1 MYTPN
6 QIRWM
11 YSPEAITMLFGAS
24 GAISTIM
31 AQETKRILMNDKER
45 RKAYVSAVNE
55 EYNTNWKENDL
66 EVLDSEL
73 LFCTD
78 EILYTPGFGNVGCCG
93 EEGVYNYDASMNF
106 LKQYYDL

>member
-78 EILYTPGFGNVGCCG
+78 EILCTPGFGNVGCCG